1 MDKEKF
7 VRRQEN
13 QFIEILKFLA
23 TKDMIFSEKLL
34 LKEKLIVL
42 AQVNDEK
49 IEQSE
54 NYWDLIKT
62 GLVDES

>member
-42 AQVNDEK
+42 ALVNDEK